1 MRHPAFRFA
10 DWEVDPSTNSLS
22 RDGERR
28 QMEPRAMDVLVTLCR
43 QPNTIISSEELLEKC
58 WGTTLHGDNP
68 IHKTIAQLRNLLGD
82 NTKSPLYIETI
93 RKRGYRTI
101 GEVLSLDAPKLDEDW
116 RGKSPFRGL
125 QSFSENDAT
134 VFFGRSEAT
143 TQLLHTVAAQAG
155 AGRMTLVLGPSGSG
169 KTSLVRAGLIPALLK
184 RGHSGLRG
192 VSATSFDLAEL
203 GDHPLQT
210 ALGGVLLDW
219 QVGDADVFAGESSVS
234 LGERLLPD
242 FDGVL
247 DALRAALGTQPA
259 HEGARFV
266 LFIDRLE
273 TLFTA
278 PQVTPTQRQRFLAVL
293 AGLARS
299 RYVIVVAACR
309 NDFYPHVANDTVLMA
324 SKPHGGHFDVAPPSQ
339 AEIAQII
346 RLPAQTAGLR
356 FGFDGQSRGRL
367 DDVLCASAAT
377 PDSLPLLQHIL
388 QELYRLRTPE
398 GELSFDAF
406 DRLGGVEGAIGR
418 RAEEVVGALTEVQGA
433 SLPRLLS
440 MLVTLSDRDD
450 AVTSR
455 RVPWSALRTPAEQ
468 ELVTALVEA
477 RLFVSDLVGNA
488 PGFGVAHEAVLRHW
502 PRVTA
507 WIDQHRNA
515 LRVRGRLQSQASRWV
530 NEGRSSDLLLPAGKQ
545 LDEAAQLLGDQGLSL
560 STDEIAIIKASS
572 RKARR
577 RARLRVGTLCAI
589 VGLSLLVA
597 GFGLFALRANKVAQA
612 RRAEAEGLMGYMLG
626 DFAEKLRPLGRLDLL
641 DSVSGKALEYL
652 SGSDSE
658 DLTVT
663 ALTQRAKAL
672 QVLAEVRI
680 ARGQP
685 DAALEALGAAQ
696 TLLLRQQ
703 ATGQN
708 QWEVVKNLG
717 ANAFWQGQIYL
728 NQSNWD
734 KAQQAFDQYRQYSD
748 RLYQI
753 DPANVDGWIEQ
764 SYAHTNLGQL
774 ALKRGDPKAAAD
786 QLAASIALKEKAR
799 QKKPQDRTLAADLA
813 NSLSWLGTTKEA
825 QGHLT
830 EAMGLYERE
839 LAIVEQLHKAAPDAA
854 LWSYK
859 TGISLQRR
867 ARLRMYLGQDS
878 AALADLEQAETLM
891 RVAVGRE
898 PNHRAW
904 QGGLS
909 TVRLDRAHIM
919 LHGPHDVAKALA
931 LLLALRSETK
941 ALTELDPKS
950 ADWVRLAE
958 LTNQTIGIA
967 FTRLGRFADARDLLD
982 KSTQRLEGLYA
993 ANRADKR
1000 VATDLA
1006 QGLLLQ
1012 ADLLEPTGKRDAVLA
1027 NCGKAA
1033 ELIPAATQSHD
1044 PRVLNW
1050 WTRSQ
1055 LCLGNR
1061 ATAKAAMAQLSRM
1074 GYQEASYLDYIHN
1087 HNLKENE

>member
-1 MRHPAFRFA
+1 MKNAFRFA

-22 RDGERR
+22 REGERR

-58 WGTTLHGDNP
+58 WGSTLHGDNP
-68 IHKTIAQLRNLLGD
+68 VHKTIAQLRNLLGD
-82 NTKSPLYIETI
+82 NTKSPVYIETI
-93 RKRGYRTI
+93 RKRGYRTLADVFL
-101 GEVLSLDAPKLDEDW
+101 GAPKLDDDW

-125 QSFSENDAT
+125 QSFSEDDAP

-143 TQLLHTVAAQAG
+143 TQLLHTVASQAG
-155 AGRMTLVLGPSGSG
+155 AGRITLVLGPSGSG
-169 KTSLVRAGLIPALLK
+169 KTSLVRAGLIPALLR

-192 VSATSFDLAEL
+192 VSASSFDLAEL
-203 GDHPLQT
+203 GEHSLLT

-219 QVGDADVFAGESSVS
+219 QVGEADVFTGESSVS

-247 DALRAALGTQPA
+247 DVLRAALGVQPS
-259 HEGARFV
+259 HEGHRFV

-278 PQVTPTQRQRFLAVL
+278 PQVTQTQRQRFLAVL

-309 NDFYPHVANDTVLMA
+309 NDFYPHVANDAVLMA

-339 AEIAQII
+339 AETAQII
-346 RLPAQTAGLR
+346 RAPAQAAGLS
-356 FGFDGQSRGRL
+356 FGVDPQSMARL
-367 DDVLCASAAT
+367 DDVLCASASA
-377 PDSLPLLQHIL
+377 PDALPLLQHIL
-388 QELYRLRTPE
+388 HELYRLRTPE

-406 DRLGGVEGAIGR
+406 NRLGGIEGAIGK
-418 RAEEVVGALTEVQGA
+418 RAEEVVGALTEAQRA

-455 RVPWSALRTPAEQ
+455 RVPWSALRTPAEH
-468 ELVTALVEA
+468 ELVTALVDA
-477 RLFVSDLVGNA
+477 RLFVSDLVGDA
-488 PGFGVAHEAVLRHW
+488 PGFGVAHEALLRHW

-507 WIDQHRNA
+507 WIDEHRSA
-515 LRVRGRLQSQASRWV
+515 LRVRGRLQSQAGRWL

-545 LDEAAQLLGDQGLSL
+545 LDEALLLLGDQGLSL
-560 STDEIAIIKASS
+560 SADEIALIKASS
-572 RKARR
+572 RKASR

-589 VGLSLLVA
+589 VALSLLVA
-597 GFGLFALRANKVAQA
+597 GFGLFAVRAGKVAQE
-612 RRAEAEGLMGYMLG
+612 RRAEAEGLMGFMLG

-641 DSVSGKALEYL
+641 DSVSGQALEYL
-652 SGSDSE
+652 SGSDSA

-680 ARGQP
+680 ARGKP
-685 DAALEALGAAQ
+685 DAALEALTAAH
-696 TLLLRQQ
+696 TLLLRQL

-717 ANAFWQGQIYL
+717 ANVFWQGQIHL
-728 NQSNWD
+728 NQSRWD
-734 KAQQAFDQYRQYSD
+734 KAQQAFEQYLQYSD

-774 ALKRGDPKAAAD
+774 ALKRGDPETAAK
-786 QLAASIALKEKAR
+786 QLAASITLKEKAR
-799 QKKPQDRTLAADLA
+799 LKKPQDRTLAGDLA
-813 NSLSWLGTTKEA
+813 NSLSWLGNTKEA
-825 QGHLT
+825 LGYLD

-839 LAIVEQLHKAAPDAA
+839 LAIVERLHKAAPDDA

-859 TGISLQRR
+859 MAISLQRR
-867 ARLRMYLGQDS
+867 GKLHVLLGQES
-878 AALADLEQAETLM
+878 AALADLGQSEALLQAA
-891 RVAVGRE
+891 VARE
-898 PNHRAW
+898 PNHRTW
-904 QGGLS
+904 QSSLL

-919 LHGPHDVAKALA
+919 LHDPHDAANALQLLRVLRQDAK
-931 LLLALRSETK
+931 S
-941 ALTELDPKS
+941 LTELDPKA
-950 ADWVRLAE
+950 ADWVLLSE
-958 LTNQTIGIA
+958 ITNQNTGMALI
-967 FTRLGRFADARDLLD
+967 RLGRFAEARDLVE

-993 ANRADKR
+993 ANQSNKR
-1000 VATDLA
+1000 VATVVA
-1006 QGLLLQ
+1006 QGLLIQ
-1012 ADLLEPTGKRDAVLA
+1012 ADLLAHAGKRDAALA
-1027 NCGKAA
+1027 DCGKAA
-1033 ELIPAATQSHD
+1033 ELIPAATRQSGDH
-1044 PRVLNW
+1044 RVLSMW
-1050 WTRSQ
+1050 ARSQ
-1055 LCLGNR
+1055 LCLGHHAAAN
-1061 ATAKAAMAQLSRM
+1061 AAMEQLAHM
-1074 GYQEASYLDYIHN
+1074 GYQEASYLDYIHS
-1087 HNLKENE
+1087 HN